1 MTLSFIEICFYVL
14 VINSTLL
21 ILINIVVTNIS
32 RVDLKIEF
40 LSCLNFSEDIYIK
53 DIENSITCG
62 DCNKVFSNK
71 KKLWDHARSH
81 RLEPSICEFCEK
93 QFRCKKALI
102 DHISKRHKITF
113 KCTLCEEHIVGQAK
127 YEKHLKDNH
136 AEEYKIFCNKKNN
149 STGYLCRYC
158 QESLDSQQELRKH
171 ILKHKEL
178 NEISYVETGIKKPGP
193 VPKLPEDKNKEV
205 VCDTCGKHVKI
216 KSMKQHR
223 KQHLGKDKE
232 ITTFFIIFLF
242 KIFI

>member
-1 MTLSFIEICFYVL
+1 M
-14 VINSTLL
+14 
-21 ILINIVVTNIS
+21 
-32 RVDLKIEF
+32 DLKIEF

-178 NEISYVETGIKKPGP
+178 KEISYVETGIKKPGP